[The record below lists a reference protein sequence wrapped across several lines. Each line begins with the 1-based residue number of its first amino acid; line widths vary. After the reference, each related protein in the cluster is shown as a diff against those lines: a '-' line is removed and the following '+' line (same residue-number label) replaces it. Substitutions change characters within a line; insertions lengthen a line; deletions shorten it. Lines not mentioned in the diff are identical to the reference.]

1 MIYLCRYTNYKLK
14 KGFLY
19 TIFVYKYRFKNN
31 SGIMNAIQHNDRY
44 DNYAVLINL
53 CYIDK

>member
-1 MIYLCRYTNYKLK
+1 MIYLCRYTNNKLK

-31 SGIMNAIQHNDRY
+31 SGIMNAIRHNDRY
-44 DNYAVLINL
+44 DNYAVLLNL